1 MANSF
6 SSTPLAGQ
14 TNTLQNAQNL
24 FGGGFQDLLKLQ
36 KENKWTTDDV
46 FNFAITNYLLNPEAQ
61 LDTQRKAAEHGYEL
75 NLRAAKEA
83 QKLGKESLGYASI
96 MDQIAKFPRTVAS
109 AFGNADERQI
119 IENTYGNIP
128 GIVSEAYRSFPRMQI
143 QPVGFSAP
151 SANYFS

>member
-75 NLRAAKEA
+75 NRRAAKEA
-83 QKLGKESLGYASI
+83 QKLGKESLAYASI
-96 MDQIAKFPRTVAS
+96 MDQINKFPRTVAS
-109 AFGNADERQI
+109 AFGGADERQLI
-119 IENTYGNIP
+119 QNTYGNIP
-128 GIVSEAYRSFPRMQI
+128 GIVSETYRSFPRMQI